1 MVVTPI
7 LSLPFKVKASFSFCF
22 SSSFYL
28 GLPNMSTITEVGQMG
43 GRLGG
48 EGQQGPEGEKEAA
61 SEVYLASAS
70 PLAPESPFA
79 MAPLHLSGHSLACP
93 KSPTQSA
100 KPTGEGEDENA
111 QVGEERWEQRALK
124 LIPFDGFWA
133 CESPRD
139 GSPTLA
145 TQGAPPNTFLR
156 NFGDESP
163 PPARSASSS
172 SACERAHGGPVN
184 MVGRGCFGE
193 CAEGAH
199 TDMARLIEVHGED
212 VIR

>member
-28 GLPNMSTITEVGQMG
+28 CLPNMSAITEVGQMG

-48 EGQQGPEGEKEAA
+48 EGQQGPEGEKEAT
-61 SEVYLASAS
+61 SEVCLASAS

-79 MAPLHLSGHSLACP
+79 MAPLHLHGHSGAHSPSLLAQNP
-93 KSPTQSA
+93 PQGQQDQQEEREEEK
-100 KPTGEGEDENA
+100 A
-111 QVGEERWEQRALK
+111 QVGEERWEKRALK

-163 PPARSASSS
+163 PPCSL
-172 SACERAHGGPVN
+172 C
-184 MVGRGCFGE
+184 
-193 CAEGAH
+193 
-199 TDMARLIEVHGED
+199 
-212 VIR
+212 